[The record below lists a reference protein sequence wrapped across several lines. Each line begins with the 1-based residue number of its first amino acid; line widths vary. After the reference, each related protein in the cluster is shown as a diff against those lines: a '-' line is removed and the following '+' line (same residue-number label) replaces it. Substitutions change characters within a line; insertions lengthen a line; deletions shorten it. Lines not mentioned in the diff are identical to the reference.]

1 MFEPAIAP
9 SASLLG
15 LLQRGRGDGTLHAL
29 AAERSD
35 ALAAL
40 EECVTRD
47 PRRDWQVENRSLY
60 YARLF
65 MELEAPLKGLETHLF
80 DAWDE
85 LDTRESRTGLT
96 LAVLGR
102 LGGYGRRDALQL
114 LRRYA
119 AEGCNWAWA
128 LDELALRDSDEGL
141 CELADAVLGRFP
153 EGPEGDAELRAAI
166 RDAYEPR
173 PWHLWAAEHPRVAA
187 ATERAPFDLW
197 QRQMSRP
204 QTPEWS
210 TEAVL
215 AWADAEAEP
224 PLGATG
230 APGATGFVGGVGGAG
245 VAERPEGRATLRRG
259 AAAARLLGAVAGPG
273 DLPVLRLAAR
283 TGLPGAR
290 CAALRHLSEVDDP
303 ELPELMELAAD
314 DLSESIV
321 DFALDTLG
329 RMRGEGIL
337 VHARAWAARTDGS
350 RLADAAARLLA
361 CAGGPED
368 AQLVV
373 AALHREVSRSGPD
386 GETLFALVEG
396 VGRLEAAQAVS
407 VLRHIYAET
416 VCSQLRLGAARGLA
430 AIDPYFATGA
440 AVECLWDCEEAT
452 RELAA
457 RHVRTSGN
465 VRVLDRLRRLA
476 ADPGEEAEVHAA
488 VRGRLSAG

>member
-29 AAERSD
+29 AAERLD

-47 PRRDWQVENRSLY
+47 PRRNWQVENRSLY
-60 YARLF
+60 YARLY
-65 MELEAPLKGLETHLF
+65 MELEAPLSGLEAHLF
-80 DAWDE
+80 DAWDS
-85 LDTRESRTGLT
+85 LDDSESRTGLT

-102 LGGYGRRDALQL
+102 LAGYGRRDALQL
-114 LRRYA
+114 LRRYT
-119 AEGCNWAWA
+119 AEGSNWAWA
-128 LDELALRDSDEGL
+128 LDELAVRETDEGL
-141 CELADAVLGRFP
+141 RSLAEPVLARFP
-153 EGPEGDAELRAAI
+153 QGPEGDAELRAAV

-197 QRQMSRP
+197 QRQMERP

-210 TEAVL
+210 TTAVL
-215 AWADAEAEP
+215 AWADADPAADGP
-224 PLGATG
+224 ALVRKA
-230 APGATGFVGGVGGAG
+230 
-245 VAERPEGRATLRRG
+245 
-259 AAAARLLGAVAGPG
+259 AAAARLLGAVAGPA
-273 DLPVLRLAAR
+273 DLPLLRTTAR
-283 TGLPGAR
+283 EGRPAAR
-290 CAALRHLSEVDDP
+290 CAALRHLAEAEDES
-303 ELPELMELAAD
+303 LPGLMELAVED
-314 DLSESIV
+314 GSEPV
-321 DFALDTLG
+321 ADFALDTLG
-329 RMRGEGIL
+329 RMRGERIL
-337 VHARAWAARTDGS
+337 AHARAWAGRHQGG
-350 RLADAAARLLA
+350 RLSEAAARLLA

-368 AQLVV
+368 APHVV
-373 AALHREVSRSGPD
+373 AALHREVSATGTDS
-386 GETLFALVEG
+386 ELLFPLVEG
-396 VGRLEAAQAVS
+396 VGRLEAVQAVS

-416 VCSQLRLGAARGLA
+416 VCSQLRQSAARGLA
-430 AIDPYFATGA
+430 VVDPYFATGA

-457 RHVRTSGN
+457 RHVLTKGD
-465 VRVLDRLRRLA
+465 VRVLDRLRRMA

>member
-65 MELEAPLKGLETHLF
+65 MELEAPLTGLEAHLF
-80 DAWDE
+80 DAWDD

-102 LGGYGRRDALQL
+102 LVGYGRRDALQL

-119 AEGCNWAWA
+119 AEGCSWAWA
-128 LDELALRDSDEGL
+128 LDELAVRDSDEGL
-141 CELADAVLGRFP
+141 RGLADAVLARFP
-153 EGPEGDAELRAAI
+153 EGPEGDTELRAAI

-173 PWHLWAAEHPRVAA
+173 PWHLWAAGHPRVAA

-224 PLGATG
+224 SPGTG
-230 APGATGFVGGVGGAG
+230 VGGGVAGGAG
-245 VAERPEGRATLRRG
+245 VAERPEGRAVLRRA
-259 AAAARLLGAVAGPG
+259 AAAARLLGAVAGPA
-273 DLPVLRLAAR
+273 DRPVLRLAAR

-290 CAALRHLSEVDDP
+290 CAALRHLCEVDDP
-303 ELPELMELAAD
+303 ELPELMEFAAD
-314 DLSESIV
+314 DFSEAVV

-337 VHARAWAARTDGS
+337 VHARAWASRTDGS

-368 AQLVV
+368 APLVV

-386 GETLFALVEG
+386 GEGLFALVEG
-396 VGRLEAAQAVS
+396 VGRLSAGQAVS

-430 AIDPYFATGA
+430 LIDPYFATGA

>member
-29 AAERSD
+29 AAERLD

-47 PRRDWQVENRSLY
+47 PRRNWQVENRSLY
-60 YARLF
+60 YARLY
-65 MELEAPLKGLETHLF
+65 MELEAPLCGLEAHLF
-80 DAWDE
+80 DAWDA
-85 LDTRESRTGLT
+85 LDDNESRTGLT

-102 LGGYGRRDALQL
+102 LAGYGRRDALQL

-119 AEGCNWAWA
+119 AEGSNWAWA
-128 LDELALRDSDEGL
+128 LDELAVRETDEGL
-141 CELADAVLGRFP
+141 RSLADAVLTRFP
-153 EGPEGDAELRAAI
+153 HDPEGDAELRAAV

-197 QRQMSRP
+197 QRQLERP
-204 QTPEWS
+204 ETPEWS
-210 TEAVL
+210 TAAVL
-215 AWADAEAEP
+215 AWADADPTQDAQA
-224 PLGATG
+224 LVRKA
-230 APGATGFVGGVGGAG
+230 
-245 VAERPEGRATLRRG
+245 
-259 AAAARLLGAVAGPG
+259 AAAARLLGAVAGAA
-273 DLPVLRLAAR
+273 DLPLLRATAR
-283 TGLPGAR
+283 DGRTGAR
-290 CAALRHLSEVDDP
+290 CAALRHLAEAED
-303 ELPELMELAAD
+303 EALPGLMELAAED
-314 DLSESIV
+314 SCESVV

-329 RMRGEGIL
+329 RMRGQRVL
-337 VHARAWAARTDGS
+337 AHARAWASRHEDG
-350 RLADAAARLLA
+350 RLKEAAARLLA

-368 AQLVV
+368 AALVV
-373 AALHREVSRSGPD
+373 AALHRQVSSSGPD
-386 GETLFALVEG
+386 GEMLFALVEG
-396 VGRLEAAQAVS
+396 VGRLAAGQAVS

-416 VCSQLRLGAARGLA
+416 VSSQLRQSAARGLA
-430 AIDPYFATGA
+430 LIDPYFATGA

-457 RHVRTSGN
+457 RHVLTKGD